1 MNKTI
6 LALIVSAI
14 LANFAGIAVYAA
26 DVKTQPVK
34 PVVAKNNGKSLV
46 IPDKIPIDPAEN
58 AKLAKEILEKA
69 ENNMRGN
76 GDIRTYTSSEETKDP
91 KSGII
96 SASKT
101 FVKLNPDGTEWRRL
115 ETLTKMRFGT
125 SVEMGKAF
133 LINDE
138 GLWEI
143 YGDTAVKW
151 AFYKPKPSNA
161 IEKDIIIG
169 YDVKKSKCDEVNCYL
184 VTEKYLKSDKIV
196 KAKQYSIGENDLFIY
211 STKEYEE
218 NGKENP
224 RKAINYRNVKI
235 NIPIEDALFK
245 IEDTMKIVIANS
257 IDETIDM
264 FFQKEG
270 EAIVGQL
277 KISED
282 KKKELNA
289 KIMKKID
296 ENKKGRKPL

>member
-1 MNKTI
+1 MVRDWVVGA
-6 LALIVSAI
+6 ALIASDQ
-14 LANFAGIAVYAA
+14 IAMKKQNV
-26 DVKTQPVK
+26 DELRIRIRQKC
-34 PVVAKNNGKSLV
+34 S
-46 IPDKIPIDPAEN
+46 DKGLRRSCA
-58 AKLAKEILEKA
+58 L
-69 ENNMRGN
+69 
-76 GDIRTYTSSEETKDP
+76 
-91 KSGII
+91 KSGSVDSGIQ
-96 SASKT
+96 
-101 FVKLNPDGTEWRRL
+101 VRQVY
-115 ETLTKMRFGT
+115 RF
-125 SVEMGKAF
+125 
-133 LINDE
+133 
-138 GLWEI
+138 
-143 YGDTAVKW
+143 
-151 AFYKPKPSNA
+151 NA